1 MRYLLGILLEI
12 SSRSWIQVWSSGERS
27 EMDIETW
34 EPLPTDVFVVV
45 RVDETTKG
53 EMCVQTGGED

>member
-1 MRYLLGILLEI
+1 
-12 SSRSWIQVWSSGERS
+12 
-27 EMDIETW
+27 MDIETW
-34 EPLPTDVFVVV
+34 EPLLTDVFVVV